1 MTLKFSFIFP
11 LVASLVWIYDGTWAS
26 PLKRPIITRHNIL
39 FDSRHQSA
47 HGQRQPSEKL
57 LRALRG
63 GSVTLDDVRD
73 EFHVND
79 YEKGARDHCFE
90 LQSDSL
96 VLKLDTLLIDPK
108 PLSCPIQVQQLECIH
123 QPISSISIAGTT
135 LTSSGM
141 LSRREKKASI

>member
-73 EFHVND
+73 GWVMV
-79 YEKGARDHCFE
+79 
-90 LQSDSL
+90 SDNISPY
-96 VLKLDTLLIDPK
+96 DTILMTIDPDMNF
-108 PLSCPIQVQQLECIH
+108 E
-123 QPISSISIAGTT
+123 
-135 LTSSGM
+135 
-141 LSRREKKASI
+141 